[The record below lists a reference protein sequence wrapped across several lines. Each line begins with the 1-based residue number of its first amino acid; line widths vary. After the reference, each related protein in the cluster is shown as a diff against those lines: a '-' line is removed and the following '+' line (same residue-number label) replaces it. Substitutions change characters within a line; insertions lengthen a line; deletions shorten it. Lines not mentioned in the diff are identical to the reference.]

1 MVEKRDVLVI
11 GGGVI
16 GVCIAYYLVQKGREV
31 TILEQGEIG
40 SGSSFGNT
48 GLIVP
53 GHSIPLAH
61 PGALGQGLKWL
72 LRSDSPFYV
81 KPRFDWELI
90 NWLWKFVKASN
101 VVSMREGIRI
111 LSELGYASLELL
123 ESLVADEGLDCDYH
137 QKGWLMA
144 YRTAKGMEAA
154 IEETQLLG
162 EFGVESAVLS
172 RDEMTT
178 MEPALR
184 PDLAGGVYLPN
195 EAHLNPARF
204 VEALAVMAA
213 EKGVKS
219 ILAAQ
224 VQGLESGNGKVRRV
238 WTTKD
243 EFEPQQVVVAAGAW
257 SPELVKELGIKLPVQ
272 AAKGYS
278 VTLPNGVN
286 NPKIALYFGEA
297 MVAATP
303 LDEGLRLAGT
313 LEMTGMDFEINR
325 RRVTGILR
333 SAGEYIELPKDAE
346 QVEPWRGLRPCTP
359 DGLPIMS
366 RAPKHKNLY
375 LATGHCMLGM
385 TLGPITG
392 KLMAQLM
399 CGQQPEIGLEPF
411 NMARF

>member
-90 NWLWKFVKASN
+90 NWLWKFVRASN

-123 ESLVADEGLDCDYH
+123 ESLVAEEGLDCGYN

-144 YRTAKGMEAA
+144 YKTTKGMEAA

-162 EFGVESAVLS
+162 DVGVESAVLS
-172 RDEMTT
+172 REEMAA
-178 MEPALR
+178 MEPALK
-184 PDLAGGVYLPN
+184 PDLEGGVYLPN

-204 VEALAVMAA
+204 VERWQLWLR
-213 EKGVKS
+213 K
-219 ILAAQ
+219 
-224 VQGLESGNGKVRRV
+224 KV
-238 WTTKD
+238 
-243 EFEPQQVVVAAGAW
+243 
-257 SPELVKELGIKLPVQ
+257 
-272 AAKGYS
+272 
-278 VTLPNGVN
+278 
-286 NPKIALYFGEA
+286 
-297 MVAATP
+297 
-303 LDEGLRLAGT
+303 
-313 LEMTGMDFEINR
+313 
-325 RRVTGILR
+325 
-333 SAGEYIELPKDAE
+333 
-346 QVEPWRGLRPCTP
+346 
-359 DGLPIMS
+359 
-366 RAPKHKNLY
+366 
-375 LATGHCMLGM
+375 
-385 TLGPITG
+385 
-392 KLMAQLM
+392 
-399 CGQQPEIGLEPF
+399 
-411 NMARF
+411 